1 MMPAIDI
8 QECIDQVLQDG
19 YCILRGHFPIDAIEA
34 CHAAWRPIADAHLAH
49 HADNPNRGPNR
60 HYIPLPFRPPLYN
73 PAFFNDDA
81 ILAIATGILGEN
93 VIIDGFASDTPFK
106 GSVHQDVHADLPE
119 LFPERPDVILPPH
132 ILVVN
137 WPFVDVTTENGPF
150 QIAAG
155 THLLPKSEGLSRV
168 GAGEFPLL
176 SLLMNVGDVLV
187 RDPRCL
193 HRGSPN
199 LTDTPRVQAGFTLLR
214 PWYIR
219 RRLVRN
225 PIARSYLET
234 LSDREKD
241 LLQRLPVDEDE

>member
-1 MMPAIDI
+1 MPAIDI

-137 WPFVDVTTENGPF
+137 WPFVNVTTENGPF

-155 THLLPKSEGLSRV
+155 THLLPKSDALSRV

-219 RRLVRN
+219 RRLDRN